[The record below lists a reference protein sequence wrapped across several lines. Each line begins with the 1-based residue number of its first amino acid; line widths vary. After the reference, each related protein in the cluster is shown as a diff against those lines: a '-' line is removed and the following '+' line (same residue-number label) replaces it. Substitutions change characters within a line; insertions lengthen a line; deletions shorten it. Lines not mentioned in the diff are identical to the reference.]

1 MTDGD
6 PAQAAIE
13 YEHVTKRFGDITA
26 VDDVSF
32 EVKDGELLALLGPS
46 GSGKTTTLRML
57 AGFETPTEGRIM
69 LAGRDVTTV
78 PTHKRDTGMVFQDY
92 ALFPHMTVGENI
104 AFGLKRKGFSGDE
117 IDERIE
123 EVLEMVDLAGF
134 RDRNP
139 PELSGGQQQRVAT
152 ARAIAI
158 EPTVLLMDEPLG
170 ALDKK
175 LRDQLEVELVE
186 LQSQLGITT
195 LYVTHNQEEALT
207 MADRVAVMN
216 EGRIEQIATPTEI
229 YEEPATEFVADF
241 IGDTNFLDGDLSRGE
256 DGLTL
261 RMNGSEIGVTDRGG
275 DPANQVV
282 FVRPEKIDL
291 MASGSTPSRD
301 NAIEGTVDRVLFIGS
316 KLRYYLD
323 VDGQEVIAETE
334 NKHSTHRFGEGDE
347 VLLTWDRGDTRV
359 ANA

>member
-6 PAQAAIE
+6 AAAIE
-13 YEHVTKRFGDITA
+13 YRNVTKRFGDITA

-32 EVKDGELLALLGPS
+32 EVRQGELLALLGPS

-57 AGFETPTEGRIM
+57 AGFETPTEGRIT

-104 AFGLKRKGFSGDE
+104 AFGLKRKGYSSDE

-123 EVLEMVDLAGF
+123 EVLSMVDLSGF

-158 EPTVLLMDEPLG
+158 EPAVLLMDEPLG

-186 LQSQLGITT
+186 LQNELGITT

-216 EGRIEQIATPTEI
+216 EGHIEQIATPTEI

-241 IGDTNFLDGDLSRGE
+241 IGDTNFLEGDLSRG
-256 DGLTL
+256 DAGLSL
-261 RMNGSEIGVTDRGG
+261 RLNGSDIAVTDRGG
-275 DPANQVV
+275 DPGEQVV

-291 MASGSTPSRD
+291 EAPGVTPSRD
-301 NAIEGTVDRVLFIGS
+301 NAVEGTVNRVLFIGS
-316 KLRYYLD
+316 KLRYYVD
-323 VDGQEVIAETE
+323 VHGQEIIAETE
-334 NKHSTHRFGEGDE
+334 NKHSTHRFEEGDD
-347 VLLTWDRGDTRV
+347 VVLTWDRGDTRV
-359 ANA
+359 ANV

>member
-6 PAQAAIE
+6 PAEAAIE
-13 YEHVTKRFGDITA
+13 YRNVTKRFGDILA

-32 EVKDGELLALLGPS
+32 EVKEGELLALLGPS

-57 AGFETPTEGRIM
+57 AGFETPTEGRIT

-123 EVLEMVDLAGF
+123 EVLEMVDLGGF

-241 IGDTNFLDGDLSRGE
+241 IGDTNFLDGELSRGD

-275 DPANQVV
+275 DPTNQVV

-291 MASGSTPSRD
+291 MAPGSTPSRD
-301 NAIEGTVDRVLFIGS
+301 NAIDGTVDRVLFIGS

-334 NKHSTHRFGEGDE
+334 NKHSTHRFSEGDE

>member
-6 PAQAAIE
+6 GTEAAIE
-13 YEHVTKRFGDITA
+13 YQNVTKRFGDILA

-32 EVKDGELLALLGPS
+32 EVKQGELLALLGPS

-57 AGFETPTEGRIM
+57 AGFETPTEGRIT

-123 EVLEMVDLAGF
+123 EVLEMVDLGGF

-241 IGDTNFLDGDLSRGE
+241 IGDTNFLDGELSRNE
-256 DGLTL
+256 DGLYL
-261 RMNGSEIGVTDRGG
+261 RLNGSDIAVTDRGG
-275 DPANQVV
+275 DPARQVV

-291 MASGSTPSRD
+291 EAPGGSASRD
-301 NAIEGTVDRVLFIGS
+301 NAVDGTVDRVLFIGS
-316 KLRYYLD
+316 KLRYYVD
-323 VDGQEVIAETE
+323 VHGQEVVVETE
-334 NKHSTHRFGEGDE
+334 NKQSTRRFTEGDA
-347 VLLTWDRGDTRV
+347 VVLTWDRGDTRV
-359 ANA
+359 AKA